1 MGAARSRSGR
11 IPFGMAVADATTA
24 GGRML
29 ATILA
34 GVILVL
40 LMPAASAS
48 DDVLVVGHAD
58 LSAETL
64 AAHSVRAIFAMRQ
77 RSWPDGQAA
86 RVFVLPDDHPV
97 HVQFT
102 KVVLGAFPHQLRLA
116 WDRQI
121 FSGSGQAP
129 QRVNS
134 ETEMVERVASTP
146 GAVGYA
152 TREAINARVRI
163 IPVE

>member
-1 MGAARSRSGR
+1 M
-11 IPFGMAVADATTA
+11 
-24 GGRML
+24 
-29 ATILA
+29 
-34 GVILVL
+34 
-40 LMPAASAS
+40 
-48 DDVLVVGHAD
+48 VGHAD
-58 LSAETL
+58 LPAEAL
-64 AAHSVRAIFAMRQ
+64 AAHSARAIFAMRQ

-97 HVQFT
+97 HVEFT
-102 KVVLGAFPHQLRLA
+102 KAVLGVFPHQLRLA

-134 ETEMVERVASTP
+134 ESEMVERVASTP

-152 TREAINARVRI
+152 TRGAINARVRI